1 VLSMAV
7 SLSVPQ
13 RRTVASIVDTFFPPL
28 SESETSAIVAEKAG
42 SPTTGT
48 EDDIRKF
55 CQLPGSSIPGAID
68 AMEGALR
75 EHAPPD
81 IQEQLGRVLS
91 ILGTATGTFALTGY
105 WGAFADQPP
114 ERREKALQ
122 GLATSRFQT
131 KVQLFRSLRS
141 LACLK
146 VCGSDCNSINPMWAA
161 LGSGAPSSKDDAAR
175 VTDAVGRHEH
185 VFATLNNSIGKDTTF
200 ELGTFDAV
208 VVGSG
213 CGGSVVAAH
222 LAGAG
227 KKVLILEKG
236 PYVSREEFRG
246 TEDEF
251 ARLYDRGGLTSTEDT
266 HMAVLAGNSLGG
278 GSTVNWACCLRT
290 QQHVREEWAR
300 EHGLQFFASPA
311 FDEAL
316 DAVCTRLGVTKEGV
330 AHNGSNQMLIKG
342 CEALGYEIDIA
353 PQNMRDVSA
362 GAPGAGRIAFG
373 DRYGIK
379 ANMPETY
386 LKDAVTAS
394 TPAQIIDRCR
404 VDRVIQKN
412 QKVIGIIADV
422 VGKDGAKHKLT
433 VHCNIVVV
441 SCGSIHSPALLMRSR
456 LPGIDK
462 SGWLGRNLRL
472 HPVVHCA
479 GLLPEDA
486 PPVDIWEGAPMTT
499 VSNAPTAGRHGDYY
513 GSKLESPSVLPGLMS
528 SVLPWEG
535 GASFKS
541 ALLDLRRAFTFIV
554 LARDKGFGEVR
565 LDRWGEPRLY
575 YPVSQHDKTSLL
587 DGLEMAVRAAA
598 AAGASKISTAQMLL
612 GWRTLPEMPKEDADE
627 TLRAK
632 MTSVRDEAVEV
643 LVRDVKAL
651 GVKTDSRS
659 QMFSAHQMGTCRM
672 SATPDR
678 GVVKSSGET
687 WAVKGLY
694 VADASTFPTSS
705 GTNPMVTTL
714 AIAHT
719 IGRQMVRD
727 LVTCKTNAAQLPSRL

>member
-1 VLSMAV
+1 MAF
-7 SLSVPQ
+7 SLSASQ
-13 RRTVASIVDTFFPPL
+13 RRTVESIVDTFYPAL
-28 SESETSAIVAEKAG
+28 SDTETSFIVAEKAG
-42 SPTTGT
+42 SPTAGT
-48 EDDIRKF
+48 EDDIRRF
-55 CQLPGSSIPGAID
+55 CQLAGSRVPGAMD
-68 AMEGALR
+68 AIERALR
-75 EHAPPD
+75 ENAPPD
-81 IQEQLGRVLS
+81 IAKQLGQVLS
-91 ILGTATGTFALTGY
+91 ILGTATGTLALTGY
-105 WGAFADQPP
+105 WGAFADLPP
-114 ERREKALQ
+114 ESRQKALQ

-141 LACLK
+141 L
-146 VCGSDCNSINPMWAA
+146 VCVKLIGGDCNSINPLWAA
-161 LGSGAPSSKDDAAR
+161 IGCGGPPSMEDAAR
-175 VTDAVGRHEH
+175 VAAAAGRPEH
-185 VFATLNNSIGKDTTF
+185 IFTTLNDSIGQDTTF
-200 ELGTFDAV
+200 ELGAFDAV

-236 PYVSREEFRG
+236 PYVRREEFRS

-251 ARLYDRGGLTSTEDT
+251 ARLYERGGLVSTEDT
-266 HMAVLAGNSLGG
+266 HMSVLAGSSLGG
-278 GSTVNWACCLRT
+278 GTTVNWACCLRT

-300 EHGLQFFASPA
+300 EHGLEFFASPA

-316 DAVCTRLGVTKEGV
+316 DAVCTRLGVKSEGV
-330 AHNGSNQMLIKG
+330 AHNRSNQMLIKG
-342 CEALGYEIDIA
+342 CEALGYEIDVA
-353 PQNMRDVSA
+353 PQNMRDVSE

-386 LKDAVTAS
+386 LKDAATAPI
-394 TPAQIIDRCR
+394 PAQILDQCR

-412 QKVIGIIADV
+412 GSVTGVVADV
-422 VGKDGAKHKLT
+422 LGKEGAKHKLT
-433 VHCNIVVV
+433 VHCSIVVV
-441 SCGSIHSPALLMRSR
+441 SCGAIQSPALLMRSH
-456 LPGIDK
+456 LPGMNQ

-472 HPVVHCA
+472 HPVVTCS

-486 PPVDIWEGAPMTT
+486 PPVDIWAGAPMTT

-513 GSKLESPSVLPGLMS
+513 GSKLESPSALPGLVSALM
-528 SVLPWEG
+528 PWQG

-541 ALLDLRRAFTFIV
+541 SLLDMRRLFSFIV
-554 LARDKGFGEVR
+554 LSRDKGFGEVR

-575 YPVSQHDKTSLL
+575 YPVADHDKTSLL
-587 DGLEMAVRAAA
+587 DGLEMAVRATA
-598 AAGASKISTAQMLL
+598 AAGASRVSTSQLLL
-612 GWRTLPEMPKEDADE
+612 GWRRLPDMPREDADE
-627 TLRAK
+627 AVCAK
-632 MTSVRDEAVEV
+632 MTSARDEAVEA
-643 LVRDVKAL
+643 LVRDIKAI
-651 GVKTDSRS
+651 GVKTDKRS
-659 QMFSAHQMGTCRM
+659 QVFSAHQMGTCRM

-678 GVVKSSGET
+678 GIVKPTGET

-719 IGRQMVRD
+719 IGLQMVSD
-727 LVTCKTNAAQLPSRL
+727 LGTCKTKAAQLPSRL